1 MLVTD
6 QTGPVLTL
14 TIDDPER
21 RNPLT
26 NAVVTE
32 MTRAIHSADE
42 SVRVIVVTG
51 SETKAFCA
59 GGDLAGGFFDD
70 PIATHRAR
78 AELANLFRSMRRCRQ
93 PIVARV
99 NGHALAGGF
108 GLMLACDIAVA
119 ADHARFGMPEINV
132 GLWPM
137 MITALVQRSLPE
149 KVAIDLMMTGRQ
161 IPATEALAI
170 GAISRVVD
178 AAELDAT
185 VSELVEAL
193 TAKSPEVLALGK
205 QSFYAASDLGFDAA
219 LESLAVGLTAVA
231 LTEDAKEGTS
241 AFIEKRPPNFVG
253 R

>member
-1 MLVTD
+1 MLVTE
-6 QTGPVLTL
+6 QAGPVLKL

-26 NAVVTE
+26 NEVVAAMVEAVRTVAE
-32 MTRAIHSADE
+32 D
-42 SVRVIVVTG
+42 VRVIVLTG
-51 SETKAFCA
+51 AGTKAFCA
-59 GGDLAGGFFDD
+59 GGDLARGFFDN
-70 PIATHRAR
+70 PIETHSERAG
-78 AELANLFRSMRRCRQ
+78 LARLFRTMRDC
-93 PIVARV
+93 PKPVVARV

-108 GLMLACDIAVA
+108 GLMLACDIAIA

-137 MITALVQRSLPE
+137 MISALVQRALPE

-161 IPATEALAI
+161 ITATEALAI
-170 GAISRVVD
+170 GAVSHVTPGD
-178 AAELDAT
+178 ELDNRVT
-185 VSELVEAL
+185 ELVDSL
-193 TAKSPEVLALGK
+193 VAKSPAILAIGK

-219 LESLAVGLTAVA
+219 LELLATGLTVVA
-231 LTEDAKEGTS
+231 MTEDAREGTT

>member
-1 MLVTD
+1 MLVTE
-6 QTGPVLTL
+6 QAGPVLKL

-26 NAVVTE
+26 NEVVAAMSE
-32 MTRAIHSADE
+32 AIRTVAED
-42 SVRVIVVTG
+42 VRVIVITG
-51 SETKAFCA
+51 SGRKAFCA
-59 GGDLAGGFFDD
+59 GGDLVGGFFDN
-70 PIATHRAR
+70 PIETHSERAG
-78 AELANLFRSMRRCRQ
+78 LADLFRAIRNCPQ
-93 PIVARV
+93 PVVARV

-108 GLMLACDIAVA
+108 GLMLACDIAIA

-137 MITALVQRSLPE
+137 MISALAQRALPE

-161 IPATEALAI
+161 ITATEALAI
-170 GAISRVVD
+170 GAVSLVTPGN
-178 AAELDAT
+178 ELDT
-185 VSELVEAL
+185 RLTELVDSL
-193 TAKSPEVLALGK
+193 VAKSPAILAIGK

-219 LESLAVGLTAVA
+219 LDLLATGLTVVA
-231 LTEDAKEGTS
+231 MTEDAREGTT